1 MPSSLVTPEQV
12 LTALAETP
20 PRLAAL
26 TASLTAAQ
34 LKAAPAPGEWSA
46 NEALAHLRSCADMW
60 GGSILAILAEDRP
73 TLKAVN
79 HRTWIRH
86 TDYPDQE
93 FAPSLRAFTTQRAE
107 LLAVLEPL
115 APADWSRSATV
126 TGAGKPLERTVLF
139 YARWLAN
146 HERPHIKQIQRIVN
160 TLRL

>member
-79 HRTWIRH
+79 PRTWIRH

-93 FAPSLRAFTTQRAE
+93 FAPSLHAFTTQRAE